1 MFHEGIFLLRGLE
14 ILRME
19 VVILLKVMFS
29 VWFNIPNEP
38 GKVIIVHLKVRLMGM
53 RVVNDCLC
61 QIRCDIKTSEVEA
74 AVLEID
80 KGEF

>member
-14 ILRME
+14 ILRVE
-19 VVILLKVMFS
+19 VVILLKVVLS
-29 VWFNIPNEP
+29 VWFNISDETR
-38 GKVIIVHLKVRLMGM
+38 KVIIVHLKVRLMGM
-53 RVVNDCLC
+53 RIVYYCLR
-61 QIRCDIKTSEVEA
+61 QIRCDIKTSVVKA